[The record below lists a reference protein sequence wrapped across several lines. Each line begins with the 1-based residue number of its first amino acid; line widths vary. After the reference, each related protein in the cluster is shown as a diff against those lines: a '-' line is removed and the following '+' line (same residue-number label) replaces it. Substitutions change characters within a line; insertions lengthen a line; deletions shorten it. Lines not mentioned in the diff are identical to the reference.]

1 MEQVKKHILI
11 SIFVIFTGTICVF
24 GQLAKSDYSQ
34 DIDYSTIHQEK
45 IFIHYNNTLLF
56 TGEYLYYKV
65 YNLNS
70 ETSALSNLSKIVYVE
85 LVGED
90 KEAVFRHKM
99 RLENSSGQGDF
110 FIPTTVKSGNYKLI
124 GYTQWMKN
132 GGKNNF
138 FQGEIAIINPYQSN
152 QKEILKDTSIVS
164 NNNSRSLVNKKTQSI
179 KEANNESIKINIDQG
194 TFKKRSKVSLK
205 FEDVAKLYSG
215 GTYSLSV
222 RNIDTIEKSLM
233 LTSKTFHSLQN
244 KKEKTK
250 NHIYLP
256 EFRGELISGKISP
269 EDSIIPVDNLNI
281 AFSIP
286 EKNGYD
292 LKVVTTDK
300 NGVFLVSLEKAYNGT
315 KAFVQVLGE
324 ARQKYTIKLDP
335 DSPMDYSDLT
345 FNRFE
350 ITPQM
355 REMIVERSV
364 HNQIENSYFSIKPDS
379 LKPTPTVIP
388 VHKDIMN
395 TYNLDDYTRF
405 STIRETLVEVIE
417 FVWSKRIGRGEYTF
431 QVKEND
437 YDFYIKPDFSP
448 LVIVDGIPVQNHDHL
463 LEYNARNVRNISF
476 IRDKYVLGS
485 KIFQGVI
492 DIETIDSNYA
502 SPYRGNHRIDVD
514 LFKPLP
520 IKKYFNQKYTEETKP
535 DTDRILDFRY
545 QLLWEP
551 NLKLNGN
558 MTVIDFF
565 TSDITGNYE
574 IRLEGFTVYG
584 NPVSL
589 RKVISVN

>member
-1 MEQVKKHILI
+1 MELIEKHILI
-11 SIFVIFTGTICVF
+11 FTFVLFTGTLCIF
-24 GQLAKSDYSQ
+24 GQ
-34 DIDYSTIHQEK
+34 STIPDNSKGVNYADVHQEN
-45 IFIHYNNTLLF
+45 IFIHYNSTLLF

-70 ETSALSNLSKIVYVE
+70 ETSALSNLSKIIYVE

-90 KEAVFRHKM
+90 KEAVFRHKV

-132 GGKNNF
+132 GSKNNF
-138 FQGEIAIINPYQSN
+138 FQGEIAIINPYQN
-152 QKEILKDTSIVS
+152 DQKVILKDSSIVS
-164 NNNSRSLVNKKTQSI
+164 SNSSRSLLNSKTQSTT
-179 KEANNESIKINIDQG
+179 EANNEGIKISIDKSI
-194 TFKKRSKVSLK
+194 FKKRSKVSLK
-205 FEDVAKLYSG
+205 FENVTKTYSG

-222 RNIDTIEKSLM
+222 RNIDIIEKPLM
-233 LTSKTFHSLQN
+233 LTSKAFHSLQN

-256 EFRGELISGKISP
+256 EFRGELISGKVFP
-269 EDSIIPVDNLNI
+269 KDSISPVDNLNI
-281 AFSIP
+281 ALSIP
-286 EKNGYD
+286 EENGYD
-292 LKVVTTDK
+292 IKVVTTDK
-300 NGVFLVSLEKAYNGT
+300 SGVFLVSLEKPYNGT
-315 KAFVQVLGE
+315 KAFIQVLGE
-324 ARQKYTIKLDP
+324 ARQKYTIKLDS

-350 ITPQM
+350 ITPEM
-355 REMIVERSV
+355 RDMIVERSV

-388 VHKDIMN
+388 VYKDIMN
-395 TYNLDDYTRF
+395 TYILDDYTRF
-405 STIRETLVEVIE
+405 STVRETLVEVIE
-417 FVWSKRIGRGEYTF
+417 LVWSKRIGKGEYTL

-448 LVIVDGIPVQNHDHL
+448 LVVVDGIPVQNHDHL
-463 LEYNARNVRNISF
+463 LGYNARNVRSISF

-492 DIETIDSNYA
+492 DIETIDGDFI
-502 SPYRGNHRIDVD
+502 SPYSGEHRVSLD
-514 LFKPLP
+514 LFKPLS
-520 IKKYFNQKYTEETKP
+520 IKNYYNQKYTEENKP

-574 IRLEGFTVYG
+574 IRLEGFTAYG
-584 NPVSL
+584 HPVSL
-589 RKVISVN
+589 REVISVN

>member
-1 MEQVKKHILI
+1 M
-11 SIFVIFTGTICVF
+11 GTFCIF
-24 GQLAKSDYSQ
+24 GQSVIPNNSKGVNYANV
-34 DIDYSTIHQEK
+34 HQEK
-45 IFIHYNNTLLF
+45 IFIHYNSTLLF

-152 QKEILKDTSIVS
+152 QKEILQDTSIVS

-205 FEDVAKLYSG
+205 FEEVAKLDSG

-222 RNIDTIEKSLM
+222 RSMDTIEKPLM
-233 LTSKTFHSLQN
+233 ITSKSFLSRQN
-244 KKEKTK
+244 RQVKKLNNHFR

-256 EFRGELISGKISP
+256 EFRGELISGKVLP
-269 EDSIIPVDNLNI
+269 KDSISPVDNINI
-281 AFSIP
+281 AVSIP

-292 LKVVTTDK
+292 LKVVTSGE

-324 ARQKYTIKLDP
+324 TRHKYTIKLNP
-335 DSPMDYSDLT
+335 DSSMDYSDLT

-350 ITPQM
+350 ITPEM
-355 REMIVERSV
+355 RDMIVERSV

-388 VHKDIMN
+388 VYKDIMN

-417 FVWSKRIGRGEYTF
+417 LVWTKKIDRDKYTF
-431 QVKEND
+431 RIKEND

-448 LVIVDGIPVQNHDHL
+448 LIIVDGIPVQNHNHL
-463 LEYNARNVRNISF
+463 LGYNARNVRSISF
-476 IRDKYVLGS
+476 IRDKYILGS
-485 KIFQGVI
+485 KIFQGVL
-492 DIETIDSNYA
+492 DIETIDGNYV
-502 SPYRGNHRIDVD
+502 SPYSGDHRIDVD
-514 LFKPLP
+514 LLKPLP
-520 IKKYFNQKYTEETKP
+520 IKKYFNQKYTQETKP
-535 DTDRILDFRY
+535 GTDRILDFRY

-551 NLKLNGN
+551 NLKLNDN
-558 MTVIDFF
+558 KTAIDFF

-574 IRLEGFTVYG
+574 ICLEGFTASG

-589 RKVISVN
+589 REVISVN

>member
-11 SIFVIFTGTICVF
+11 SVFVLFTGAIGVS
-24 GQLAKSDYSQ
+24 GQSVKSDNSE
-34 DIDYSTIHQEK
+34 DVDYSNIHQEK
-45 IFIHYNNTLLF
+45 IFIHYNSTLLF

-70 ETSALSNLSKIVYVE
+70 DNNDLSNLSKIAYIE

-90 KEAVFRHKM
+90 KEAVFRHKV

-110 FIPTTVKSGNYKLI
+110 FIPTTIKSGNYKLI

-132 GGKNNF
+132 GSKNNF
-138 FQGEIAIINPYQSN
+138 FQGEIAIINPYQNN

-164 NNNSRSLVNKKTQSI
+164 NNNSRSPVNNKAQSI
-179 KEANNESIKINIDQG
+179 TETNNEGIKISIDQS

-205 FEDVAKLYSG
+205 FEGLAKTYSG

-222 RNIDTIEKSLM
+222 RSMDTIEKPLM
-233 LTSKTFHSLQN
+233 ITSKAFHSHQN
-244 KKEKTK
+244 EIEKMK

-256 EFRGELISGKISP
+256 EFRGELISGKVFSKDTISP
-269 EDSIIPVDNLNI
+269 IDNINI
-281 AFSIP
+281 ALSIP

-292 LKVVTTDK
+292 IKVVTTNR
-300 NGVFLVSLEKAYNGT
+300 NGVFLVSLEKPYNGT

-324 ARQKYTIKLDP
+324 DRQKYAIKMTP
-335 DSPMDYSDLT
+335 NSSMDYSGLT

-350 ITPQM
+350 ITPKM

-379 LKPTPTVIP
+379 LKPVPTTIP
-388 VHKDIMN
+388 VYKDIMN
-395 TYNLDDYTRF
+395 TYILDDYTRF
-405 STIRETLVEVIE
+405 STVRETLVEVIE
-417 FVWSKRIGRGEYTF
+417 LVWSKKIGKGEYTF
-431 QVKEND
+431 HVKEND

-448 LVIVDGIPVQNHDHL
+448 LVVVDGIPVQNHDHL
-463 LEYNARNVRNISF
+463 LGYNARNVRSISF

-492 DIETIDSNYA
+492 DIETIDGDYI
-502 SPYRGNHRIDVD
+502 SPYSGEHRVNLY
-514 LFKPLP
+514 LFKPLS
-520 IKKYFNQKYTEETKP
+520 IKSYYNQKYTEETKP

-551 NLKLNGN
+551 NLKLNDN
-558 MTVIDFF
+558 KTMIDFF
-565 TSDITGNYE
+565 TSDVSGNYE
-574 IRLEGFTVYG
+574 ICLEGFTASG
-584 NPVSL
+584 EPIST

>member
-1 MEQVKKHILI
+1 MELIKKHILI
-11 SIFVIFTGTICVF
+11 FTFILFTGTLCIF
-24 GQLAKSDYSQ
+24 AQSAKLDNSE
-34 DIDYSTIHQEK
+34 DIDYLNIHQEK
-45 IFIHYNNTLLF
+45 VFIHYNSTLLF

-70 ETSALSNLSKIVYVE
+70 DNNGLSNLSKIVYIE

-90 KEAVFRHKM
+90 KESVFRHKV

-132 GGKNNF
+132 GSKNNF
-138 FQGEIAIINPYQSN
+138 FQGEIAIINPYQN
-152 QKEILKDTSIVS
+152 DQKVILKDSSIVS
-164 NNNSRSLVNKKTQSI
+164 SNSSRSLLNSKTQSAT
-179 KEANNESIKINIDQG
+179 KANNEGIKISVDQN

-205 FEDVAKLYSG
+205 LEDVTKTYSG

-222 RNIDTIEKSLM
+222 RNIDTIEKPLM
-233 LTSKTFHSLQN
+233 LTSKAFRSLQS
-244 KKEKTK
+244 KKEKVK

-256 EFRGELISGKISP
+256 EFRGELISGKVLPKDTIS
-269 EDSIIPVDNLNI
+269 PVDNVNI
-281 AFSIP
+281 ALSIP

-324 ARQKYTIKLDP
+324 ARQKYTIKLDS
-335 DSPMDYSDLT
+335 DSPMDYSGLT

-350 ITPQM
+350 ITPEM
-355 REMIVERSV
+355 RDMIVERSV

-388 VHKDIMN
+388 VYKDIMN
-395 TYNLDDYTRF
+395 TYILDDYTRF

-417 FVWSKRIGRGEYTF
+417 LVWSKRIGKGEYTF

-448 LVIVDGIPVQNHDHL
+448 LVVVDGIPVQNHDHL
-463 LEYNARNVRNISF
+463 LGYNARNVRSISF
-476 IRDKYVLGS
+476 LRDKYVLGS

-492 DIETIDSNYA
+492 DIETIDGDFV
-502 SPYRGNHRIDVD
+502 SPYNGDHRVNFD

-551 NLKLNGN
+551 NLELKGN
-558 MTVIDFF
+558 KTVIDFF
-565 TSDITGNYE
+565 TSDVSGNYE
-574 IRLEGFTVYG
+574 ICLEGFTASG
-584 NPVSL
+584 EPIST